1 MGNERARQKK
11 LERKRLKRE
20 EKRRAAR
27 AAAEPVLISLPSDL
41 PAVSLMLQ
49 RFAEPLLDRLSD
61 GVEAQH
67 WKFVLGFAAMVWNA
81 AAEGEEF
88 RDDELEV
95 GRRAYKALGWDE
107 GCIEEDAR
115 LLRRRKATA
124 PFSRESR
131 KIVELEVAA
140 TETGVRVYAAS
151 AMI

>member
-20 EKRRAAR
+20 EKRRSAR
-27 AAAEPVLISLPSDL
+27 AAGDPVLLSLPSDL
-41 PAVSLMLQ
+41 PAMSLTLQ
-49 RFAEPLLDRLSD
+49 RFAGPLLDRLPD
-61 GVEAQH
+61 QVEAQH

-88 RDDELEV
+88 CDDELEV
-95 GRRAYKALGWDE
+95 ARRAYEGLGWDQDR
-107 GCIEEDAR
+107 IEEDAR
-115 LLRRRKATA
+115 LLRKRKATA
-124 PFSRESR
+124 PFSREPR

-151 AMI
+151 AMV

>member
-27 AAAEPVLISLPSDL
+27 VAAEPVLVSLPSDL
-41 PAVSLMLQ
+41 PAMSLTLQ

-61 GVEAQH
+61 HGKAQH

-95 GRRAYKALGWDE
+95 ARRAYEALGWDE
-107 GCIEEDAR
+107 TSIEGDAR
-115 LLRRRKATA
+115 LLRQRKATA
-124 PFSRESR
+124 PFSREAR
-131 KIVELEVAA
+131 KIVEVDVTA

>member
-27 AAAEPVLISLPSDL
+27 AAVDPVLVSLPSDL
-41 PAVSLMLQ
+41 PAMSLTLQ

-61 GVEAQH
+61 PVEAQH

-81 AAEGEEF
+81 AAEGEDLREE
-88 RDDELEV
+88 ELEV
-95 GRRAYKALGWDE
+95 VRRAYEALGWDE
-107 GCIEEDAR
+107 GSIEEDAR
-115 LLRRRKATA
+115 LLRQRKATA
-124 PFSRESR
+124 PFSREPR
-131 KIVELEVAA
+131 KIVELDVAA

-151 AMI
+151 AMV